1 MTEAEAR
8 EIVERY
14 EALLG
19 EAVGRLPYPL
29 ESDDVPRLV
38 IMGDDTVRLE
48 IISADAMEN
57 DDGNPCG
64 GTLSS
69 SYFPARFD
77 GPSLRS

>member
-14 EALLG
+14 EALL
-19 EAVGRLPYPL
+19 AAALGRLPYPL
-29 ESDDVPRLV
+29 EDGDVPRLV
-38 IMGDDTVRLE
+38 IMRDDTVGLE
-48 IISADAMEN
+48 VISADSMEN

-64 GTLSS
+64 GMLSS

-77 GPSLRS
+77 APSSRP